1 MKQPKRTKTTI
12 PFGQNL
18 KALMKDRGLTHR
30 QVAEMAGCPVS
41 VINDWV
47 GSGSSTPH
55 DLTRVSRL
63 ASALGV
69 SFQWLLL
76 SEHPNINNITLA
88 DVFEEVVDDHLSGYF
103 KVEVKKL
110 KPKNTKE

>member
-1 MKQPKRTKTTI
+1 MKPPKRSKITI

-18 KALMKDRGLTHR
+18 KKIMKERNLTHK

-47 GSGSSTPH
+47 GKGASTPH

-63 ASALGV
+63 ASGLGV

-76 SEHPNINNITLA
+76 SEHPNIKNLTVA
-88 DVFEEVVDDHLSGYF
+88 DVFEEVNEESISGYF
-103 KVEVKKL
+103 KIEVTKL
-110 KPKNTKE
+110 KLKK